1 MLKALALVDG
11 TSAVFSWSR
20 TAESILVRG
29 LNLEHMV
36 HPSIE
41 ILGNEKI
48 GLTLGKGEEHETQY
62 DVE

>member
-1 MLKALALVDG
+1 MQKALALVNV

-48 GLTLGKGEEHETQY
+48 GLTLGRAKSIKLNIT
-62 DVE
+62 